1 MKKQGATQNIPQ
13 HTPYE
18 RVKMARDAK
27 RPGSDDFIA
36 ALIGG
41 FFEIH
46 GDRAFGDDNAVICG
60 IGTFNGDPV
69 SVAATCKGRSIEE
82 RVRRNFGMA
91 QPDGYRK
98 FLRCLSQAVKFRRPL
113 ITFIDTPGAYP
124 GKSAEER
131 GQGQAIAE
139 CLYEMSSA
147 PIPIISVVIGE
158 GGSGGAIA
166 LGVADRI
173 IMLENAVL
181 SVLSPEG
188 FASILWKDPSRA
200 AEAGEV
206 MKLTAAD
213 LLGFNIADRVVAEP
227 ENGAGEAPELVI
239 SRVGEVITSELN
251 TLLSLTTEELL
262 INRHRKY
269 RRIGELCQD

>member
-1 MKKQGATQNIPQ
+1 MK
-13 HTPYE
+13 TPEQLAPYD
-18 RVKMARDAK
+18 RVKLARDAG
-27 RPGSDDFIA
+27 RPGSDDYIA
-36 ALIGG
+36 ALIPD

-46 GDRAFGDDNAVICG
+46 GDRAFADDPAVICG
-60 IGTFNGDPV
+60 IGTFGGRTV
-69 SVAATCKGRSIEE
+69 SVAATCKGRTIDE

-98 FLRCLSQAVKFRRPL
+98 FLRCLAQAVKFRRPL
-113 ITFIDTPGAYP
+113 VTFIDTPGAYP

-139 CLYEMSSA
+139 CLYQTSA
-147 PIPIISVVIGE
+147 APVPVVTVVIGE

-173 IMLENAVL
+173 IMLENSVL

-188 FASILWKDPSRA
+188 FASILWKDASRA
-200 AEAGEV
+200 AEAADV

-213 LLGFNIADRVVAEP
+213 LLSFGVADTVIPEP
-227 ENGAGEAPELVI
+227 RGGAGEAPKLMYR
-239 SRVGEVITSELN
+239 RVGAAVRDALAEL
-251 TLLSLTTEELL
+251 SQLTETELL
-262 INRHRKY
+262 EARY
-269 RRIGELCQD
+269 RRYGSFG

>member
-1 MKKQGATQNIPQ
+1 MQKKVS
-13 HTPYE
+13 PYE
-18 RVKMARDAK
+18 RVKLARNAK

-36 ALIGG
+36 ALFED
-41 FFEIH
+41 FFEIR
-46 GDRAFGDDNAVICG
+46 GDRAYSDDNAVICG
-60 IGTFNGDPV
+60 IARFNGAPV
-69 SVAATCKGRSIEE
+69 SVAAICKGRTIEA
-82 RVRRNFGMA
+82 RIKRNFGMA

-98 FLRCLSQAVKFRRPL
+98 FLRCLAQAVKFRRPL

-139 CLYEMSSA
+139 CLYQMSAA
-147 PIPIISVVIGE
+147 PIPIISIVIGE

-166 LGVADRI
+166 LGVADRL

-188 FASILWKDPSRA
+188 FASILWKDSARA
-200 AEAGEV
+200 AEASDV

-213 LLGFNIADRVVAEP
+213 LLEYKIADYLIQEP
-227 ENGAGEAPELVI
+227 DGGAGEAPELVI
-239 SRVGEVITSELN
+239 NRVGELIKSEL
-251 TLLSLTTEELL
+251 TELL
-262 INRHRKY
+262 KLSETQLLNDRYRKY
-269 RRIGELCQD
+269 RLIGTSDGEVCLD

>member
-1 MKKQGATQNIPQ
+1 MKKQNVTQ

-36 ALIGG
+36 ALVGD

-46 GDRAFGDDNAVICG
+46 GDRAFSDDNAVICG
-60 IGTFNGDPV
+60 VGTFNGASV

-98 FLRCLSQAVKFRRPL
+98 FLRCLSQAVKFKRPL
-113 ITFIDTPGAYP
+113 LTFIDTPGAYP

-139 CLYEMSSA
+139 CLYEMSAA
-147 PIPIISVVIGE
+147 PIPIVCVIIGE

-188 FASILWKDPSRA
+188 FASILWKDSTRA
-200 AEAGEV
+200 AEASDV
-206 MKLTAAD
+206 MKMTAAD
-213 LLGFNIADRVVAEP
+213 LFGYKIADCVIAEP
-227 ENGAGEAPELVI
+227 ENGAGDTPEIVI
-239 SRVGEVITSELN
+239 ERVGAQIKAELSELL
-251 TLLSLTTEELL
+251 TLSTEQLL
-262 INRHRKY
+262 DNRRRKY
-269 RRIGELCQD
+269 REIGI